1 LTEGG
6 FSSVGILFGTDG
18 VRGVANSEL
27 GPELA
32 FKLGRAAAHVLSRRT
47 GAKEIVVGRD
57 TRASGEMLEAALVA
71 GMLSTGVNALL
82 LGILPTPAV
91 AYLSRALGAA
101 GGVVISASHNP
112 APDNGIK
119 FFGGDGY
126 KLPDAVEE
134 EIEGLVLGGM
144 TGIPSPV
151 GAGIGRVLPVADAGD
166 RYLAHVARVGPEEL
180 RGLRIAVDCAHG
192 AAYELA
198 PRILSMLGAVV
209 IPVGTEPDGFNINNG
224 CGSTKP
230 HALQELVFA
239 TGADLG
245 LAFDGDADRLIA
257 VDEKGKIVNGDA
269 IILACARYLKAR
281 DELPGDMVVV
291 TVMSN
296 LGLHR
301 ALAASGIKAVVTKVG
316 DRYVLEEM
324 LRTGA
329 RLGGEQSGHVIFLDH
344 NTTGD
349 GIITALKLLRVMRE
363 TGKSLGELAAE
374 LEYYPQLLENVRVRS
389 KERVLKS
396 PLLARVVQ
404 EQEARLGSEG
414 RVLVRASGTEP
425 LIRVMVEARDPEVT
439 LGVVKE
445 LVAVI
450 QAIEGG
456 EAEAG
461 AAEELG
467 LATS

>member
-1 LTEGG
+1 M
-6 FSSVGILFGTDG
+6 GILFGTDG

-281 DELPGDMVVV
+281 DELPGDTVVV

-301 ALAASGIKAVVTKVG
+301 ALAASGIKTVVSRVG